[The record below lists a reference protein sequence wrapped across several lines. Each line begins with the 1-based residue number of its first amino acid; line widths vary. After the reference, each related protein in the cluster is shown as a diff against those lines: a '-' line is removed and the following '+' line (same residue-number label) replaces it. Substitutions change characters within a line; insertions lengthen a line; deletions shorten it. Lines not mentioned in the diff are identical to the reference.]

1 MSTYHAIL
9 ISILLTITLVPYLI
23 DHYVKKAQKRWKQY
37 DDDYEEA
44 YREDAMWEAWMQDEI
59 KEIQNQAILEKEYED
74 WKLSDEAE
82 WLQRMEGY

>member
-1 MSTYHAIL
+1 
-9 ISILLTITLVPYLI
+9 
-23 DHYVKKAQKRWKQY
+23 
-37 DDDYEEA
+37 
-44 YREDAMWEAWMQDEI
+44 MWEAWMQDEI